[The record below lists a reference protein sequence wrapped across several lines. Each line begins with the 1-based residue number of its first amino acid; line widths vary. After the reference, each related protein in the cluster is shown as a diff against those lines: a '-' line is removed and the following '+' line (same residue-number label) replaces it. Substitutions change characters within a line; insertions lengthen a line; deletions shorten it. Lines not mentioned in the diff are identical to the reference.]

1 MTARASNGRAART
14 PAARRAAAGIAAQP
28 FEPMVF
34 AKRDAEAEAEAAATG
49 TRLVLF
55 EVDGTQYTVPAEIPT
70 GRRIE
75 LLLVSAGMATEVLK
89 ASYLVRELAGP
100 AAIQALLR
108 DADYNDKDLLKLGA
122 NLSRHVFGALEAAS
136 GN

>member
-1 MTARASNGRAART
+1 MTARAGNGRAGRT
-14 PAARRAAAGIAAQP
+14 PAARRAVAGIAAP

-34 AKRDAEAEAEAAATG
+34 ARRDPKAEAEATATG
-49 TRLVLF
+49 QRLVLF
-55 EVDGTQYTVPAEIPT
+55 EVDGTEYTVPAEIPT

-100 AAIQALLR
+100 AAVHALLR
-108 DADYNDKDLLKLGA
+108 DADYRDADLLKLGA